1 MGAAPKADSQ
11 NNSKLD
17 SELFYEV
24 LVSEMTEQAGD
35 HGSAYAL
42 MLDAARKSN
51 SARLYERAIEIAY
64 RARSGDAALQAAQ
77 AWSRAQP
84 TSKDANRYQ
93 FQILLGLNKIAEAQ
107 EPLKRELANMPP
119 AERALAINLV
129 PRYFART
136 TDKKLATTVVEKA
149 LIPEL
154 VNRTTGPAAWA
165 AIGAMRLQS
174 EDMNGAL
181 EAVKRGFALNPESE
195 DVALLAIALMGLK
208 TPGAESIV
216 RKYIDGKPSPEARMA
231 YARNAINTQRYDEAY
246 TQMQLLTA
254 EKPDFSEA
262 WLLRGS
268 LELQDAKLPLAES
281 SLKNYVQLNPLPAD
295 PSQNAS
301 MGRGLVQAYL
311 LLSQVAEQAQKLDE
325 AKAYLD
331 EIVSPKD
338 TLRIQRRHAAIL
350 LREGKLA
357 EARETI
363 RNVPELQAS
372 DALEKINAE
381 AQLLRDAKEFKAAHQ
396 LLQEATVQYPDELE
410 LVYDL
415 AMMSEKIGQLDEM
428 EKLLRQVIAAK
439 PDYHHAY
446 NALGYSL
453 ADRNIRLPEAR
464 QLITQALQF
473 APDDPFI
480 VDSLAWVE
488 FRSGNAAEAIR
499 LLQGAFQARPDAEI
513 AAHLGEVLWSV
524 GQKDQA
530 IAVWT
535 EGGKLNP
542 QNETL
547 RETMRRVRGAP

>member
-1 MGAAPKADSQ
+1 MGAAPKADSP

-136 TDKKLATTVVEKA
+136 TDKKLATSVVEKA

-165 AIGAMRLQS
+165 AIGAMRLQA

>member
-1 MGAAPKADSQ
+1 MGAAPKADSP

-24 LVSEMTEQAGD
+24 LVSEMTEQGGD

-136 TDKKLATTVVEKA
+136 TDKKLATSVVEKA

-165 AIGAMRLQS
+165 AIGAMRLQA